1 MIDSEADA
9 LTDLAIGVE
18 RRMPQVSE
26 LLLREIG
33 RATIHKERHVPRDV
47 VTMNS
52 EVDFVDAANGAVRSV
67 RLVYPS
73 DADIATGRISIL
85 TPVGAGL
92 IGLRTGSAIL
102 WPTATGR
109 NARSPS
115 VQSCSRRA
123 RLDLPGAKQPPDFSD
138 GCDAPLPTA
147 LKIRRRAT
155 GSRSV
160 RPC

>member
-1 MIDSEADA
+1 MTNAKAVRKPPVHMIDSEADA

-18 RRMPQVSE
+18 KRMPQVSE

-52 EVDFVDAANGAVRSV
+52 EVDFVDAASGAVRSV

-92 IGLRTGSAIL
+92 IGMRAGSAIL
-102 WPTATGR
+102 WPDRDG
-109 NARSPS
+109 
-115 VQSCSRRA
+115 QERA
-123 RLDLPGAKQPPDFSD
+123 LTIRAVLQPP
-138 GCDAPLPTA
+138 
-147 LKIRRRAT
+147 RAA
-155 GSRSV
+155 
-160 RPC
+160 

>member
-1 MIDSEADA
+1 MTNAKAVRKPPVHMIDREADA

-18 RRMPQVSE
+18 KRMPQVSE

-52 EVDFVDAANGAVRSV
+52 EVDFVDAASGAVRSV

-73 DADIATGRISIL
+73 DADISTGRISIL

-102 WPTATGR
+102 WPDRDG
-109 NARSPS
+109 
-115 VQSCSRRA
+115 QERA
-123 RLDLPGAKQPPDFSD
+123 LTIRAVLQPP
-138 GCDAPLPTA
+138 
-147 LKIRRRAT
+147 RAA
-155 GSRSV
+155 
-160 RPC
+160 

>member
-1 MIDSEADA
+1 MSNAKAVRKPPVHMIDREADA

-18 RRMPQVSE
+18 KRMPQVSE

-52 EVDFVDAANGAVRSV
+52 EVDFVDAASGAVRSV

-73 DADIATGRISIL
+73 DADISTGRISIL

-102 WPTATGR
+102 WPDRDG
-109 NARSPS
+109 
-115 VQSCSRRA
+115 QERA
-123 RLDLPGAKQPPDFSD
+123 LTIRAVLQPP
-138 GCDAPLPTA
+138 
-147 LKIRRRAT
+147 RAA
-155 GSRSV
+155 
-160 RPC
+160 

>member
-1 MIDSEADA
+1 MTNAKAVRKPPVHMIDREADA

-18 RRMPQVSE
+18 KRMPQVSE

-33 RATIHKERHVPRDV
+33 RATIHKERHLPRDV

-52 EVDFVDAANGAVRSV
+52 EVDFVDAASGAVRSV

-73 DADIATGRISIL
+73 DADISTGRISIL

-102 WPTATGR
+102 WPDRDG
-109 NARSPS
+109 
-115 VQSCSRRA
+115 QERA
-123 RLDLPGAKQPPDFSD
+123 LTIRAVLQPP
-138 GCDAPLPTA
+138 
-147 LKIRRRAT
+147 RAA
-155 GSRSV
+155 
-160 RPC
+160 

>member
-1 MIDSEADA
+1 MTNAKAVRKPPVHMIDSEADA

-18 RRMPQVSE
+18 KRMPQVSE

-52 EVDFVDAANGAVRSV
+52 EVDFVDAASGAVRSV

-73 DADIATGRISIL
+73 DADISTGRISIL

-102 WPTATGR
+102 WPDRDG
-109 NARSPS
+109 
-115 VQSCSRRA
+115 QERA
-123 RLDLPGAKQPPDFSD
+123 LTIRAVLQPP
-138 GCDAPLPTA
+138 
-147 LKIRRRAT
+147 RAA
-155 GSRSV
+155 
-160 RPC
+160 

>member
-1 MIDSEADA
+1 MTDTKAVRKPPVHMIDSEADA

-18 RRMPQVSE
+18 KRMPQVSA

-52 EVDFVDAANGAVRSV
+52 EVDFVDAASGAVRSV

-73 DADIATGRISIL
+73 DADISTGRISIL

-102 WPTATGR
+102 WPDRDG
-109 NARSPS
+109 
-115 VQSCSRRA
+115 QERA
-123 RLDLPGAKQPPDFSD
+123 LTIRAVLQPP
-138 GCDAPLPTA
+138 
-147 LKIRRRAT
+147 RAA
-155 GSRSV
+155 
-160 RPC
+160 

>member
-1 MIDSEADA
+1 MSNAKAVRKPPVHMIDREADA

-18 RRMPQVSE
+18 KRMPQVSE

-33 RATIHKERHVPRDV
+33 RATIHKERHLPRDV

-52 EVDFVDAANGAVRSV
+52 EVDFVDAASGAVRSV

-73 DADIATGRISIL
+73 DADISTGRISIL

-102 WPTATGR
+102 WPDRDG
-109 NARSPS
+109 
-115 VQSCSRRA
+115 QERA
-123 RLDLPGAKQPPDFSD
+123 LTIRAVLQPP
-138 GCDAPLPTA
+138 
-147 LKIRRRAT
+147 RAA
-155 GSRSV
+155 
-160 RPC
+160 

>member
-1 MIDSEADA
+1 MTDTKAVRKPPVHMIDSEADA

-18 RRMPQVSE
+18 KRMPQVSA

-52 EVDFVDAANGAVRSV
+52 EVDFVDAASGAVRSV

-73 DADIATGRISIL
+73 DADIATGRVSIL

-92 IGLRTGSAIL
+92 IGMRAGSAIL
-102 WPTATGR
+102 WPDRDG
-109 NARSPS
+109 
-115 VQSCSRRA
+115 QERA
-123 RLDLPGAKQPPDFSD
+123 LTIRAVMQPP
-138 GCDAPLPTA
+138 
-147 LKIRRRAT
+147 RAA
-155 GSRSV
+155 
-160 RPC
+160 

>member
-1 MIDSEADA
+1 MTNAKAVRKPPVHMIDREADA

-18 RRMPQVSE
+18 KRMPQVSE

-52 EVDFVDAANGAVRSV
+52 EVDFVDAASGAGRSV

-73 DADIATGRISIL
+73 DADISTGRISIL

-102 WPTATGR
+102 WPDRDG
-109 NARSPS
+109 
-115 VQSCSRRA
+115 QERA
-123 RLDLPGAKQPPDFSD
+123 LTIRAVLQPP
-138 GCDAPLPTA
+138 
-147 LKIRRRAT
+147 RAA
-155 GSRSV
+155 
-160 RPC
+160 

>member
-1 MIDSEADA
+1 MTNAKAVRKPPVHMIDREADA

-18 RRMPQVSE
+18 KRMPQVSE

-52 EVDFVDAANGAVRSV
+52 EVDFVDAASGAVRSV
-67 RLVYPS
+67 RLVDPS
-73 DADIATGRISIL
+73 DADISTGRISIL

-102 WPTATGR
+102 WPDRDG
-109 NARSPS
+109 
-115 VQSCSRRA
+115 QERA
-123 RLDLPGAKQPPDFSD
+123 LTIRAVLQPP
-138 GCDAPLPTA
+138 
-147 LKIRRRAT
+147 RAA
-155 GSRSV
+155 
-160 RPC
+160 